1 MVTMYKIYESPRPER
16 VGHDITDDDT
26 VGLAQMKS
34 AQSDALNE
42 SLSIVTWIV
51 YRPDKIPVA

>member
-1 MVTMYKIYESPRPER
+1 MYKIYESPRPER